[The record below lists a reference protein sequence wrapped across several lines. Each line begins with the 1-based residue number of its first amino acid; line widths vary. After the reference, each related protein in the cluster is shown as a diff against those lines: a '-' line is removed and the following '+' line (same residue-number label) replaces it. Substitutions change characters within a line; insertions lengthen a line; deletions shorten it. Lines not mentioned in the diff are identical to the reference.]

1 MNLIKSTGTFGF
13 FTLISRILG
22 YLRDIL
28 IAIFL
33 GTGVLADAFFIA
45 FRIPNTFRRLFSEG
59 TFNAAFVP
67 SYASEITKGKK
78 QSNKFA
84 NKIFNLLFLSLLF
97 LVLIVQIFMPAFV
110 SIIAPGFVEN
120 VEKMELAIS
129 LTRITFPF
137 LFFICLASFFSA
149 ILNSHNKFAS
159 ASAAPII
166 LNLILIGILLFSKTL
181 GDELVYYLSY
191 GVSFAGFL
199 QLVFLYKF
207 VKKFYALKFYF
218 SFDRTKENNL
228 IDDKVKVFFKKLLP
242 SIFASG
248 VTQINILVGTIIA
261 SFQAS
266 AVSYLYYADR
276 IYQINLAIA
285 GIAIGVVIL
294 PQLSK
299 YIQSKKKSKILLIQ
313 NKALELSLFLTLP
326 ASAALLIASEE
337 IISALFGY
345 GSFDK
350 VSVLNSGKALYYF
363 ALGLPA
369 FSLIKVFSSFFFAN
383 HNTKVPFYISL
394 FSVLINIV
402 ISISYFNEVGFIIIP
417 IATTISSWL
426 NAMLLFVFLKNRN
439 LFSFNNIFLVRFIK
453 IIAASLLMAIFFNF
467 LIIYF
472 KYELAF
478 GQNIKSFYL
487 ILSVTLSLLFYLFVS
502 YWIKAFKVSDIK
514 LKY

>member
-1 MNLIKSTGTFGF
+1 MNLLKSTGTFGF
-13 FTLISRILG
+13 FTLLSRILG

-67 SYASEITKGKK
+67 SYASEIVKGKK

-84 NKIFNLLFLSLLF
+84 NNIFNLLFLGLLF

-149 ILNSHNKFAS
+149 ILNSHNKFAA

-166 LNLILIGILLFSKTL
+166 LNIILIGVLLFSKLL
-181 GDELVYYLSY
+181 GDNLVFYLSY

-207 VKKFYALKFYF
+207 VRKFYSLKLDFKIKTN
-218 SFDRTKENNL
+218 SK
-228 IDDKVKVFFKKLLP
+228 IKVFFKKLLP

-285 GIAIGVVIL
+285 GIAIGVVVL

-299 YIQSKKKSKILLIQ
+299 HVQSKKISKIHLIQ

-345 GSFDK
+345 GSFDQ
-350 VSVLNSGKALYYF
+350 VSVINSGKALYYF

-383 HNTKVPFYISL
+383 HDTKIPFYISL

-402 ISISYFNEVGFIIIP
+402 ISISYFNEIGFIIIP
-417 IATTISSWL
+417 IATTISSWF
-426 NAMLLFVFLKNRN
+426 NAILLFAFLKNRD
-439 LFSFNNIFLVRFIK
+439 LFSFNKIFLVRFVK
-453 IIAASLLMAIFFNF
+453 IIVASLLMAIFFNF
-467 LIIYF
+467 LITYF

-478 GQNIKSFYL
+478 NQNIKSFYL
-487 ILSVTLSLLFYLFVS
+487 ILSVILSLLFYLFVS
-502 YWIKAFKVSDIK
+502 YWIKAFKMSDIK

>member
-1 MNLIKSTGTFGF
+1 MNLLKSTGTFGF
-13 FTLISRILG
+13 FTLLSRILG

-67 SYASEITKGKK
+67 SYASEIVKGKK

-84 NKIFNLLFLSLLF
+84 NNIFNLLFLGLLF

-137 LFFICLASFFSA
+137 LLFVCLASFFSA
-149 ILNSHNKFAS
+149 ILNSHNKFAA

-166 LNLILIGILLFSKTL
+166 LNIILIGVLLFSKLL
-181 GDELVYYLSY
+181 GDNLVFYLSY

-207 VKKFYALKFYF
+207 VRKFYSLKLDFKIKTN
-218 SFDRTKENNL
+218 SK
-228 IDDKVKVFFKKLLP
+228 IKVFFKKLLP

-285 GIAIGVVIL
+285 GIAIGVVVL

-299 YIQSKKKSKILLIQ
+299 HIQTKKKSKIHLIQ

-345 GSFDK
+345 GSFDQ

-383 HNTKVPFYISL
+383 HDTKIPFYISL

-402 ISISYFNEVGFIIIP
+402 ISISYFNEIGFIIIP
-417 IATTISSWL
+417 IATTISSWF
-426 NAMLLFVFLKNRN
+426 NAILLFAFLKNRD
-439 LFSFNNIFLVRFIK
+439 LFSFNKIFLVRFVK
-453 IIAASLLMAIFFNF
+453 IIVASLLMAILFNF
-467 LIIYF
+467 LITYF

-478 GQNIKSFYL
+478 NQNIKSFYL
-487 ILSVTLSLLFYLFVS
+487 ILSVILSLLFYLFVS
-502 YWIKAFKVSDIK
+502 YWIKAFKTSDIK

>member
-1 MNLIKSTGTFGF
+1 MNLLKSTGTFGF
-13 FTLISRILG
+13 FTLLSRILG

-67 SYASEITKGKK
+67 SYASEIVKGKK

-84 NKIFNLLFLSLLF
+84 NNIFNLLFLGLLF

-137 LFFICLASFFSA
+137 LFFVCLASFFSA
-149 ILNSHNKFAS
+149 ILNSHNKFAA

-166 LNLILIGILLFSKTL
+166 LNIILIGVLLFSKLL
-181 GDELVYYLSY
+181 GDNLVFYLSY

-207 VKKFYALKFYF
+207 VRKFYSLKLDFKIKTN
-218 SFDRTKENNL
+218 SK
-228 IDDKVKVFFKKLLP
+228 IKVFFKKLLP

-285 GIAIGVVIL
+285 GIAIGVVVL

-299 YIQSKKKSKILLIQ
+299 HIQTKKKSKIHLIQ

-345 GSFDK
+345 GSFDQ

-369 FSLIKVFSSFFFAN
+369 FSLIKVFSSFFFA
-383 HNTKVPFYISL
+383 HHDTKIPFYISL

-402 ISISYFNEVGFIIIP
+402 ISISYFNEIGFIIIP
-417 IATTISSWL
+417 IATTISSWF
-426 NAMLLFVFLKNRN
+426 NAILLFAFLKNRD
-439 LFSFNNIFLVRFIK
+439 LFSFNKIFLVRFVK

-467 LIIYF
+467 LITYF

-478 GQNIKSFYL
+478 NQNIKSFYL
-487 ILSVTLSLLFYLFVS
+487 ILSVILSLLFYLFVS
-502 YWIKAFKVSDIK
+502 YWIKAFKTSDIK

>member
-1 MNLIKSTGTFGF
+1 MNLLKSTGTFGF
-13 FTLISRILG
+13 FTLLSRILG

-67 SYASEITKGKK
+67 SYASEIVKGKK

-84 NKIFNLLFLSLLF
+84 NNIFNLLFLGLLF

-149 ILNSHNKFAS
+149 ILNSHNKFAA

-166 LNLILIGILLFSKTL
+166 LNIILIGVLLFSKSL
-181 GDELVYYLSY
+181 GDNLVFYLSY

-207 VKKFYALKFYF
+207 VRKFYSLKLDFKIKTN
-218 SFDRTKENNL
+218 SK
-228 IDDKVKVFFKKLLP
+228 IKVFFKKLLP

-285 GIAIGVVIL
+285 GIAIGVVVL

-299 YIQSKKKSKILLIQ
+299 HIQSKKISKIHLIQ

-345 GSFDK
+345 GSFDQE
-350 VSVLNSGKALYYF
+350 SAINSGKALYYF

-383 HNTKVPFYISL
+383 HDTKIPFYISL
-394 FSVLINIV
+394 FSVLTNIV
-402 ISISYFNEVGFIIIP
+402 ISISYFNEIGFIIIP

-426 NAMLLFVFLKNRN
+426 NAILLFAFLKNRD
-439 LFSFNNIFLVRFIK
+439 LFSFNNIFLVRFVK
-453 IIAASLLMAIFFNF
+453 IIIASLLMAIFFNF
-467 LIIYF
+467 LITYF

-478 GQNIKSFYL
+478 NQNIKSFYL
-487 ILSVTLSLLFYLFVS
+487 ILSVILSLLFYLFVS
-502 YWIKAFKVSDIK
+502 YWIKAFKTSDIK